1 MVPLVIFLAILV
13 PLLLAGA
20 FLLGRSW
27 RTRAGWGIAYSPV
40 TRQHFEIFQ
49 TGHMNEAAVE
59 AAKVRFRE
67 LLDQGDVA
75 TVEASLRPGMHYIF
89 QVRALAEIGTE
100 SAGLILERQ
109 LQRRLTEDKFE
120 QAWYWIDLASGLRSL
135 HREESLPQLLR
146 CAESAIEVPLGP
158 FFAAEAIC
166 FLGFPSYLRQTD
178 TSCGLAA
185 LRLLHRALEGLRSAL
200 QPILVTESRLGE
212 ILENLWEGPCPP
224 GHPLLARV
232 ARECLRFLR
241 RGDHARRLLAEDRA
255 EQEAFDW
262 QMSRLSAVE
271 PVLLE
276 YLEDAPALLLQRLDR
291 AEGKELADILLALED
306 LRVEAGAALLGC
318 MKRLRF
324 PYREQAIAVLTWS
337 KDSRIGPWLRTEAR
351 RLVNMERRA
360 RSRRRSF
367 PPNKPSLPPEIP
379 YGMILRA
386 LRGHPS
392 VETEKFLALAARDWD
407 PLFRVAAL
415 GSLGWWEPLHR
426 PLVQASLQEGKL
438 DPCFEVRHAARAALA
453 RLGERQALH
462 WFRQG
467 LSGEDPHYV
476 HEAIN
481 FIAAEN
487 LFLLWPDLDSLAD
500 SPNQELAHFAREA
513 LERLC
518 EEMDWS
524 K

>member
-1 MVPLVIFLAILV
+1 MVLWVVLVALLV
-13 PLLLAGA
+13 PLLLAGG

-27 RTRAGWGIAYSPV
+27 RARSGWGQVYSPV

-49 TGHMNEAAVE
+49 TGHLNEAAVE

-67 LLDQGDVA
+67 LLDQGDTA
-75 TVEASLRPGMHYIF
+75 TVEASLRPGMHYVF

-109 LQRRLTEDKFE
+109 LQRRLTEDKVE
-120 QAWYWIDLASGLRSL
+120 QAWYWIDLANGLRCL

-146 CAESAIEVPLGP
+146 CAESAVEAPLGH
-158 FFAAEAIC
+158 FFAAEAVC
-166 FLGFPSYLRQTD
+166 FLGFPGYLRQLE
-178 TSCGLAA
+178 SPYGRAA
-185 LRLLHRALEGLRSAL
+185 LKVLLQVLKGLRYSL
-200 QPILVTESRLGE
+200 QPTLVTESRLGE
-212 ILENLWEGPCPP
+212 VLENLWESTCPP

-232 ARECLRFLR
+232 AREALRFLR
-241 RGDHARRLLAEDRA
+241 RAEHARRLLAEERA

-262 QMSRLSAVE
+262 QTTRLSAIE
-271 PVLLE
+271 PLLQD
-276 YLEDAPALLLQRLDR
+276 YLENAPTLLLRQFER
-291 AEGKELADILLALED
+291 AEGKELSEILQAMEEI
-306 LRVEAGAALLGC
+306 RMEAGEAILAR
-318 MKRLRF
+318 MKRLRY
-324 PYREQAIAVLTWS
+324 PQREEAIAVLTWS
-337 KDSRIGPWLRTEAR
+337 KDPRVGPWLRSEGR
-351 RLVNMERRA
+351 RLVNMDRRA
-360 RSRRRSF
+360 RSRRRPV
-367 PPNKPSLPPEIP
+367 PPSRPSLLQEIP
-379 YGMILRA
+379 YRMILRA

-392 VETEKFLALAARDWD
+392 PETEQFLALGARDWD
-407 PLFRVAAL
+407 PLYRVVAL
-415 GSLGWWEPLHR
+415 GSFGWWEPMQR
-426 PLVQASLQEGKL
+426 PLVQATLLEGKL

-453 RLGERQALH
+453 RLGERHALH

-487 LFLLWPDLDSLAD
+487 LFLLWPDLDRLAD
-500 SPNQELAHFAREA
+500 SPNLELAHFAREA